1 MGKILNLNEIKLIHL
16 FLMVYTFCI
25 LLKKSFPNVRPYIYS
40 PILSSESFI
49 IFFFTFRFLIHL
61 VLTFFFFMMYSMWDL
76 SSLTQD

>member
-49 IFFFTFRFLIHL
+49 IFLFHI
-61 VLTFFFFMMYSMWDL
+61 
-76 SSLTQD
+76 